1 MADAADMAQAYT
13 DELVKRSVYAI
24 RANFTTSSLMFCKVC
39 DEEIPPDRRE
49 LLPGV
54 TTCVSCQWRWEL
66 LRKVGALPISEAAII
81 IE

>member
-13 DELVKRSVYAI
+13 DALVERSVCAI
-24 RANFTTSSLMFCKVC
+24 RANFTTSSLMFCEVC
-39 DEEIPPDRRE
+39 DEEIPPSRRE

-54 TTCVSCQWRWEL
+54 TTCVTCQWRWEL
-66 LRKVGALPISEAAII
+66 LRKVGARPISETAII